1 MKLSDLDATLVIEP
15 DAYRTLPPHVAAFCS
30 YLIPN
35 DLERLNAHASLAGD
49 SQSYQQIAAAGYALA
64 KDPSGAGLVGRFKA
78 AFEHL
83 SGRTFFAEGRTPRFE
98 VDSVALLGVALGAS
112 AAEIPEAGI
121 GWLHKLLRRSS
132 GTLLGDHW
140 QQDMVEIARG
150 IIDEKHE
157 LSIRDRRL
165 RIAFSESLDENE
177 RQAAWAE
184 MVACCGGRDAV
195 QIAVN
200 RSVFERCAASLAAMP
215 IAGAGVRGLIAILEG
230 LAQSMSHWTY
240 ETRARVKG
248 VTLQQWEVDH
258 EYHVQNL
265 LWTLLRPVF
274 ADLVDEQALPKVGHK
289 TPRYDLGVPS
299 LGSIIEVKFMR
310 RAGRAECRKI
320 TEEIAADRSL
330 YLGAATGYSRLI
342 AFIWDEC
349 RQTEEYQTL
358 KKGLEGMEGIE
369 RVVILPRPSRMGRG
383 NGRQSRDAG
392 ENRAVGSCGDET
404 RG

>member
-1 MKLSDLDATLVIEP
+1 MKLGDLCAILLIEP
-15 DAYRTLPPHVAAFCS
+15 DVYRALPPHVAAFCS
-30 YLIPN
+30 YLIPG
-35 DLERLNAHASLAGD
+35 DHERLNDHASLAGD
-49 SQSYQQIAAAGYALA
+49 NQSYQQIAAAGYALA
-64 KDPSGAGLVGRFKA
+64 RAPSRTGLVAGFKG

-98 VDSVALLGVALGAS
+98 VDGVALLGVALGAS
-112 AAEIPEAGI
+112 AGEIPEADI

-132 GTLLGDHW
+132 EILQGDHW
-140 QQDMVEIARG
+140 QHDVVEVARG
-150 IIDEKHE
+150 IIDEKHD
-157 LSIRDRRL
+157 LSIRDKRL
-165 RIAFSESLDENE
+165 RTAFSELLHEDE
-177 RQAAWAE
+177 RQAAWAT
-184 MVACCGGRDAV
+184 MVACCGERDAV

-200 RSVFERCAASLAAMP
+200 RAVFERCAASLAAMP
-215 IAGAGVRGLIAILEG
+215 TAGTGVAGLISILEG

-240 ETRARVKG
+240 ETKVRVKG
-248 VTLQQWEVDH
+248 VTPQQWEIDH

-299 LGSIIEVKFMR
+299 LGTIIELKFMR
-310 RAGRAECRKI
+310 RAGSVECRKI

-358 KKGLEGMEGIE
+358 KRDLEGMEGIE
-369 RVVILPRPSRMGRG
+369 KVVILPRPSRM
-383 NGRQSRDAG
+383 D
-392 ENRAVGSCGDET
+392 RASG
-404 RG
+404 

>member
-1 MKLSDLDATLVIEP
+1 MKLGDLNATLVIEP
-15 DAYRTLPPHVAAFCS
+15 DVYRSLPPHVAAFCS
-30 YLIPN
+30 YLIPG
-35 DLERLNAHASLAGD
+35 DRERLKEHASLDGD
-49 SQSYQQIAAAGYALA
+49 NQSYQQIAAAGYALSRGH
-64 KDPSGAGLVGRFKA
+64 SGTGLVAGFKA

-112 AAEIPEAGI
+112 ATEIPEAGI
-121 GWLHKLLRRSS
+121 GWLHSLLARSS
-132 GTLLGDHW
+132 GSLQGDLW
-140 QQDMVEIARG
+140 QHDVVEIARG
-150 IIDEKHE
+150 IIDEKHD
-157 LSIRDRRL
+157 LSIRNKRL
-165 RIAFSESLDENE
+165 RTAFSESPHEDE

-184 MVACCGGRDAV
+184 MVACCGEKDAV

-215 IAGAGVRGLIAILEG
+215 IAGAGVAGLISMLEG

-240 ETRARVKG
+240 ETSVRVKG
-248 VTLQQWEVDH
+248 VAPRQWEVDH

-274 ADLVDEQALPKVGHK
+274 SDLVDEQALPKVGHK

-299 LGSIIEVKFMR
+299 LGTIIEVKFMR
-310 RAGRAECRKI
+310 RAGSAECRKI

-369 RVVILPRPSRMGRG
+369 KVVILPRPSRMDRG
-383 NGRQSRDAG
+383 SG
-392 ENRAVGSCGDET
+392 
-404 RG
+404 